1 MFDLETRL
9 MNAHSK
15 GIEVIISTSTKGF
28 DVIAS
33 KNNETY
39 SYCGSNLYLGI
50 NSTIA
55 GCDNVT

>member
-1 MFDLETRL
+1 MFDLERKL
-9 MNAHSK
+9 IAAHQQ
-15 GIEVIISTSTKGF
+15 GIEVIISTCNNGF

-33 KNNETY
+33 KDNTTH

-55 GCDNVT
+55 GCE

>member
-55 GCDNVT
+55 GCE